1 MTMSLG
7 TKLMWY
13 LLIGVLAVT
22 GIDLYLSL
30 GGKAPAVVSSG
41 LRPLQTR
48 VDTLQT
54 EFLS

>member
-1 MTMSLG
+1 MSLG